1 MTDSAPMISPPARRW
16 AWIRLGVGFAAAVGV
31 AVAIGVPSAL
41 LDNPFFVRMTPV
53 PWWSYAA
60 WAVTSVLSGVLAA
73 TYVHAPSS
81 APRAPG
87 RAGVVANIGSV
98 LAVGCP
104 VCNKLIVAAL
114 GVSGALGVWA
124 PMQPVLAAAS
134 LAVLGWAL
142 WRRLSTLRSCPAG
155 MSPAPMTEAR
165 PEPFAGQR

>member
-1 MTDSAPMISPPARRW
+1 MTDSAPMNLSPAPRW
-16 AWIRLGVGFAAAVGV
+16 AWLRLGVGLAAAVGV

-41 LDNPFFVRMTPV
+41 LANPYFVRMTPV

-60 WAVTSVLSGVLAA
+60 WAMTSVLSGVLAA
-73 TYVHAPSS
+73 TYVHAPPSP
-81 APRAPG
+81 PRAPG
-87 RAGVVANIGSV
+87 RAGIVANIGSV

-104 VCNKLIVAAL
+104 VCNKLVVAAL

-155 MSPAPMTEAR
+155 TPPALMTEAR